1 MSRIVECVPN
11 FSEGRNPK
19 VIDDIVSPFK
29 NRDGVKL
36 LNVQSDADHNRM
48 VVTVI
53 GVPEAVQNAVLDAM
67 GQAIS
72 AIDMTRHRGQHPRMG
87 AVDVVPFVPVKNMT
101 MDDAAGL
108 ARETAKLAAERY
120 DLPVYLY
127 EAAAASPERRNLADI
142 RKGQFE
148 GMAEKLKDP
157 AWAPDFGPAKIH
169 PTAGVTAVG
178 ARAPLVAFNVNLGTG
193 ELAIADAIAR
203 RVRFIGGG
211 LRYCKAAGVALKDR
225 GIVHVSMNMTDFNKT
240 ALYQAVEMIRIEARR
255 YGVPVVGSEVVGLLP
270 MKALANCAAYYMG
283 LEAFSMDQV
292 LETHLL

>member
-11 FSEGRNPK
+11 FSEGRDPK
-19 VIDDIVSPFK
+19 VMADIVAPFK
-29 NRDGVKL
+29 NQAGVKL
-36 LNVQSDADHNRM
+36 LNVQSDVDHNRM

-53 GVPEAVQNAVLDAM
+53 GAPEVVQKAVLDAM
-67 GQAIS
+67 GQAIA

-87 AVDVVPFVPVKNMT
+87 AVDVVPFIPIQNMT
-101 MDDAAGL
+101 MDDAADL
-108 ARETAKLAAERY
+108 ARETAKLAGKRY
-120 DLPVYLY
+120 DLPVFLY
-127 EAAAASPERRNLADI
+127 ECAAASPDRRNLAAI

-157 AWAPDFGPAKIH
+157 VWTPDFGPAKIH

-178 ARAPLVAFNVNLGTG
+178 ARPPLVAFNVNLGTDQ
-193 ELAIADAIAR
+193 LAIADTIAKR
-203 RVRFIGGG
+203 LRFIGGG
-211 LRYCKAAGVALKDR
+211 LRYCRATGVALKDR
-225 GIVHVSMNMTDFNKT
+225 GIVQVSMNMTDFNRS
-240 ALYQAVEMIRIEARR
+240 ALYQAVELIRIEAKR

-270 MKALANCAAYYMG
+270 MQALVDCAAYYLG